1 VTFAGNV
8 LVFLAT
14 LAGGMI
20 TARVLGPGGR
30 GSFALLH
37 TTPDLII
44 SFVLLGIVQ
53 TNVCFISNGILPAR
67 RMIRVSLQAAL
78 VQSIAGLGVF
88 AVLALFFR
96 EQFLGGSGPVLVALS
111 AALVPLGILQA
122 HWSSL
127 LSGLRRFGRLAFI
140 RAIAPLLLVAGY
152 MLLLVGLGLGV
163 GGGLAAVLA
172 STALILA
179 MMLSSLRAG
188 ARSSERVCG
197 DGDRG
202 GAGGFWRR
210 YLSYGI
216 KLHASALIWYLM
228 IRIDIYMIKSM
239 LDIESVGFFALASG
253 LAEKLWL
260 ISTSAN
266 TVLLPSLAAIPDPV
280 ERARMAARASRQL
293 TIVLLPFFVLGILLG
308 RPLIV
313 LLYGAEFEPS
323 ALPFMILLG
332 STLVQAHRSMTASFF
347 ESSDLA
353 LVNVATRIAAF
364 LLKVVL
370 NLVLIPVLL
379 LQGAALASLAAYS
392 VEWVLGT
399 GVFLRRSG
407 LPWSEAIPSGGDLKI
422 VRSKLRDLARM
433 LIPGAGTRTPGGD
446 EPGGGGCG

>member
-8 LVFLAT
+8 LAFLAT

-20 TARVLGPGGR
+20 TARVLGPEGR
-30 GSFALLH
+30 GSLALLS

-44 SFVLLGIVQ
+44 SFVLLGIIQ
-53 TNVCFISNGILPAR
+53 TNVCFLSNGTLPAR

-88 AVLALFFR
+88 AVLATFFR
-96 EQFLGGSGPVLVALS
+96 DQFLGGSGPLLIVLS
-111 AALVPLGILQA
+111 AALIPLGILQA

-140 RAIAPLLLVAGY
+140 RAAAPVLLVAGY
-152 MLLLVGLGLGV
+152 VVLLVGFGLGV
-163 GGGLAAVLA
+163 GGGLTAVLA
-172 STALILA
+172 STAVILV

-188 ARSSERVCG
+188 ARSAETSCRE
-197 DGDRG
+197 
-202 GAGGFWRR
+202 GAQGSAGFWRR

-216 KLHASALIWYLM
+216 KLHASALMWYLI
-228 IRIDIYMIKSM
+228 IRVDIYMIKSM
-239 LDIESVGFFALASG
+239 LDLESVGYFALASS

-260 ISTSAN
+260 VSTSAN

-353 LVNVATRIAAF
+353 LVNVATRVAAF

-379 LQGAALASLAAYS
+379 LQGAALASLVAYS
-392 VEWVLGT
+392 FEWVLGT

-407 LPWSEAIPSGGDLKI
+407 LPWSEAIPSGPDVAT
-422 VRSKLRDLARM
+422 VRSKLRELAQN
-433 LIPGAGTRTPGGD
+433 LIPGAGARPPAEGPPCGGVQ
-446 EPGGGGCG
+446 E